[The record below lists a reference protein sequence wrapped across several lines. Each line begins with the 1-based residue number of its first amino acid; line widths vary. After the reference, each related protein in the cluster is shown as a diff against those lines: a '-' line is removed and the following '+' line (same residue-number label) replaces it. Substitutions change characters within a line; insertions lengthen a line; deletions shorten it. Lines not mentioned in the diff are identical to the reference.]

1 MTFESL
7 LLPLIFLI
15 GSTCFSAAS
24 KAMNVLGKI
33 QLKKEFR
40 YKPRAFYFYY
50 FTRKIFPKDGWNN
63 LTFLNG
69 STKQITRIIYATTF
83 IFYLLSHNFFAG
95 AFEKIEGHYSLNPSI
110 FTLIIA
116 IIVFIGIIFDFFG
129 NLWGVYQPKAAL
141 KCTYPIASI
150 FLIVFCPITFLLLR
164 IQKSILANTRHTKKA
179 MSAYK
184 VKEKILEL
192 VLESELQNE
201 LDLQDKKLIVSV
213 ASFRERIAR
222 EIMVPRID
230 VFSLPSVATVKQA
243 AESFLK
249 EGYSRIPVY
258 KGSVDNIIGVLLY
271 KDLLNYVLEHDKELR
286 SEKPID
292 SLLKPIV
299 YTPETKKISHLLQ
312 EFRSKQIHMAIV
324 VDEYGGTEGILTI
337 EDILEELVGEI
348 ADEYD
353 NMQEEL
359 LFKSHPHG
367 GWIVDAKMNIIDIE
381 KELSILIPQ
390 SPEYDTLGGYVFH
403 RAGAIPTRGW
413 RIHHENFDLEILKSS
428 DRSVE
433 KIRIIPSEKQ
443 EL

>member
-7 LLPLIFLI
+7 LVPLIFII
-15 GSTCFSAAS
+15 GSTCFTAAS
-24 KAMNVLGKI
+24 KAMNSLGKI

-40 YKPRAFYFYY
+40 SQPKLFYFYY
-50 FTRKIFPKDGWNN
+50 FTRKLFPKDGWTN
-63 LTFLNG
+63 LTFLND

-83 IFYLLSHNFFAG
+83 IFYLLSYGFFST
-95 AFEKIEGHYSLNPSI
+95 AFEKIEGHYTLNPSI
-110 FTLIIA
+110 FTLIVA
-116 IIVFIGIIFDFFG
+116 IIVFIGLICDFFG
-129 NLWGVYQPKAAL
+129 NLYGVYHPKAAL
-141 KCTYPIASI
+141 KTTYPIASL
-150 FLIVFCPITFLLLR
+150 FLILFCPITFLLLK
-164 IQKSILANTRHTKKA
+164 IQKSILENSKYSK
-179 MSAYK
+179 SSYK

-213 ASFRERIAR
+213 ASFRDRIAR

-230 VFSLPSVATVKQA
+230 VHSLPSSATLKKA
-243 AESFLK
+243 SESFSK
-249 EGYSRIPVY
+249 EGYSRIPIY
-258 KGSVDNIIGVLLY
+258 KGSVDNIIGVLNY
-271 KDLLNYVLEHDKELR
+271 KDLLNYIMENKQEVLTENTIEG
-286 SEKPID
+286 
-292 SLLKPIV
+292 LLKPIV
-299 YTPETKKISHLLQ
+299 YAPETKKISHLLQ
-312 EFRSKQIHMAIV
+312 EFRSKQIHIAIV

-353 NMQEEL
+353 NLQDEL
-359 LFKSHPHG
+359 LFKSHPQG

-381 KELSILIPQ
+381 KELNILIPQ

-413 RIHHENFDLEILKSS
+413 RIHHENFDLEIIKSS
-428 DRSVE
+428 ERSVE
-433 KIRIIPSEKQ
+433 KIRIIPAEKQ